1 MLYVEGNS
9 VLLYIF
15 LYLVF
20 RIQMTRINMCFLLSW
35 ESTSKVW
42 YAVLLCNKHPLR
54 RLCRAQSPLSGLQ
67 SLSQAWCPCLPPPL
81 RRRCCAKRLRCAPQQ
96 ATTLERSCPSIR
108 RPRWFQRHVLKE
120 RKLNTVVELPDPKD
134 IALVWRPGEL
144 QVLRYIWDTEA
155 FWTIHFEVYILILL
169 HWCCDWDL
177 FLIHYDSHFR
187 LKQYEARVRGLSAVQ
202 PMSWICN
209 HGLRERFDIHSKFV
223 FASNSIID
231 KHLTEHFFR
240 SIQLMSV

>member
-96 ATTLERSCPSIR
+96 ATTLERSSSSCRSIR
-108 RPRWFQRHVLKE
+108 RPRWFQRHIYIFFNTKDWKREGSSRRWYDSSPLTFLPHRIDE
-120 RKLNTVVELPDPKD
+120 RLE
-134 IALVWRPGEL
+134 EL
-144 QVLRYIWDTEA
+144 QQHMQYLNMDKKEIQITFSRVFKTA
-155 FWTIHFEVYILILL
+155 H
-169 HWCCDWDL
+169 
-177 FLIHYDSHFR
+177 DSG
-187 LKQYEARVRGLSAVQ
+187 QS
-202 PMSWICN
+202 P
-209 HGLRERFDIHSKFV
+209 ERIHSIQCIRIVRNRILADIEDTCKI
-223 FASNSIID
+223 SIVISPLLWYN
-231 KHLTEHFFR
+231 KR
-240 SIQLMSV
+240 VMKSR